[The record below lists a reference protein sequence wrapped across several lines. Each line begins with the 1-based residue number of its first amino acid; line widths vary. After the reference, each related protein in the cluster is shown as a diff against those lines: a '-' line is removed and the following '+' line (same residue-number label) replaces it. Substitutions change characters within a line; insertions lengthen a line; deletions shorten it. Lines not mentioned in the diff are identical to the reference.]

1 MTLERVP
8 DHRDRGL
15 SLLIT
20 QYQELPRLRSL
31 LGALLDEVQVVED
44 AAWDV
49 ILGRLVDDAEGA
61 QLDTI
66 GRIVGQPR
74 IGDDEEF
81 RLYIKARITINS
93 SDGTGDDVMQV
104 AEVLLEGKP
113 WSYEETYPA
122 SIIIE
127 TFEAERAAT
136 IAHLLRLARAGGV
149 GFGYHYSTEPEAE
162 AFSFPAGDDAE
173 EDSAS
178 GFGDD
183 DPDTGTGGAWADT
196 Y

>member
-44 AAWDV
+44 VAWDV

-81 RLYIKARITINS
+81 RLYIKARITING

-149 GFGYHYSTEPEAE
+149 GFGYHYSEEPV
-162 AFSFPAGDDAE
+162 GDLLLLDA
-173 EDSAS
+173 DSGLA
-178 GFGDD
+178 DD
-183 DPDTGTGGAWADT
+183 DGGNGGVLMGAF
-196 Y
+196 